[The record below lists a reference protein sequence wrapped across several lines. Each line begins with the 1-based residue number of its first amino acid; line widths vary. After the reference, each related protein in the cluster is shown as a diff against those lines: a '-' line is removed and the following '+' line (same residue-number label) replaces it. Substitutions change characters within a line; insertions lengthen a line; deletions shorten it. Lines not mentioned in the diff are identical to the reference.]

1 MVTLDE
7 FVAWESG
14 EFLLPFQA
22 VRIKKFDFDPQ
33 HENTLYVDVEVAWPG
48 RFGARTFPAC
58 IQTIPLKNYLR
69 RIDDFYKKYHSG
81 EFGASI
87 PSEQRQNIRK
97 RYEYKIGNEVKVLS
111 EQELV
116 NIAFDETLSNRLP
129 LSYHR
134 RNWWQEI
141 SVFLPGDDFELFCTQ
156 LRTKLSTELHLGEEL
171 QEKKWFD
178 DPNAEVD
185 YRFHTLSYEKQYA
198 QQHGIWGSGTVR
210 RLLPPKTGT
219 RPDWPNL
226 VQIVWRGGG
235 RGCANIIKSVAE
247 VAQEQQYEAIFSI
260 FRNEYDVVSDLGLGF
275 EYILRGGNPD
285 RRTIG
290 GVFYKPKED
299 EKQVF

>member
-7 FVAWESG
+7 FVVWNRG
-14 EFLLPFQA
+14 EFFLPFQA
-22 VRIKKFDFDPQ
+22 ARQTKPGFEPQ
-33 HENTLYVDVEVAWPG
+33 QENRLYVDVEVAWPG

-69 RIDDFYKKYHSG
+69 GIDDFYKKYQNG
-81 EFGASI
+81 EFGKSI
-87 PSEQRQNIRK
+87 HFEQRQNIRK

-116 NIAFDETLSNRLP
+116 NIAFDETLSDRLP
-129 LSYHR
+129 ISFYR

-141 SVFLPGDDFELFCTQ
+141 SVFLPGDHFELFCAQ
-156 LRTKLSTELHLGEEL
+156 LRSKLPTELHLGEEL
-171 QEKKWFD
+171 REKRWFD
-178 DPNAEVD
+178 DPNSEVD
-185 YRFHTLSYEKQYA
+185 YLFYPLSYEKQYS

-226 VQIVWRGGG
+226 VQMVWRGGG
-235 RGCANIIKSVAE
+235 RGCANVIKSVAE
-247 VAQEQQYEAIFSI
+247 VVQKQQYEAIFSL
-260 FRNEYDVVSDLGLGF
+260 FRNEYDVTSDLGRGF

-290 GVFYKPKED
+290 GVFYKPKERSGL
-299 EKQVF
+299 